1 MDQNEAYRP
10 LASTVSSKEVRRIPK
25 AKFLVIGRDLC
36 SFVSIVQ
43 TGNADRVAR
52 RRQAELEA
60 LRISQAERLGRYIVS
75 WPDSVGVWVWD
86 EDAIDRELERAECED
101 LVGLSRVPEPLMLA
115 PEMTG
120 AGVRIIRCQNGQE
133 AQVWRDGAL
142 ISSRWW
148 AHPPSSTDWKAF
160 AAAASLPVDPPGV
173 LAPLPLARPWRVNEH
188 RPASSNDVLI
198 DRLIQGAIVAG
209 VAMVCGAATLAGA
222 TEWRRSSL
230 EQRVAA
236 LSISVKPVREAQAK
250 VRVSAS
256 RQAVLAKSLD
266 GVDGLKLMNMVA
278 DALSKSGAFANS
290 VEMREGQVTI
300 SLPAD
305 QVSKAEALLQ
315 ALNAGKFFTE
325 AKIATLS
332 GQASELRVE
341 AKLAAASP

>member
-1 MDQNEAYRP
+1 M
-10 LASTVSSKEVRRIPK
+10 SSKEVRRIPK

-36 SFVSIVQ
+36 SFVSIAQ
-43 TGNADRVAR
+43 IGTADRIER

-86 EDAIDRELERAECED
+86 EDAIDHELERAECED
-101 LVGLSRVPEPLMLA
+101 LIGLSRVPEPLMLA

-120 AGVRIIRCQNGQE
+120 AGVRIVRCQYGQE
-133 AQVWRDGAL
+133 AQVWREGAL
-142 ISSRWW
+142 MSSRWW

-160 AAAASLPVDPPGV
+160 AAAAGLPGDAPGV
-173 LAPLPLARPWRVNEH
+173 LAPLALSRPWRVNEH

-222 TEWRRSSL
+222 TEWRRSNL
-230 EQRVAA
+230 EQRVEL

-250 VRVSAS
+250 VRISAS
-256 RQAVLAKSLD
+256 RQAMLAKGLD
-266 GVDGLKLMNMVA
+266 GVDGLKLMNKVA
-278 DALSKSGAFANS
+278 EALSKSGAFANS
-290 VEMREGQVTI
+290 VEMREGRVSI

-305 QVSKAEALLQ
+305 QVSKAETLLQ

-325 AKIATLS
+325 AKIATLG
-332 GQASELRVE
+332 GQAGELRVE
-341 AKLAAASP
+341 AKLAAPSP